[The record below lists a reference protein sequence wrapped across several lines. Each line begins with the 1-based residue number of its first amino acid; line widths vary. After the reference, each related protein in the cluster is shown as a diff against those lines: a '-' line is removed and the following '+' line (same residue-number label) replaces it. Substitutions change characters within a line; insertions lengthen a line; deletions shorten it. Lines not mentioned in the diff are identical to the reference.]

1 MESPQGALSQEDCY
15 CKSGFFYSKGL
26 CRECTNEGVVCDFL
40 QLRNRT
46 VPFSTSGFY
55 MTSESYA
62 EKCSV
67 TLADD
72 KSVCLGNHIFGQRE
86 NASCATG
93 HTGLLCGACE
103 TSFSRDSPGT
113 TCSPC
118 ADLYSSDASIYS
130 ALLCDL
136 FLRACFVL
144 FVAKRAVDGSMS
156 IRAMDA
162 VLIRILMEWVAI
174 NSVLQVFDLS
184 RMATL
189 PWHESSVSVSADG
202 RLVTRM
208 NFPEW
213 TQEAWGVLA
222 GIGNVVPQ
230 VASSTMA
237 TECWAYKTFGLEEA
251 GPLRAKILA
260 PTLWFFLYPI
270 LVLLVAFTL
279 SLLAVKVLHPMLTW
293 IQGYRLRRRVRRAL
307 LQAGADDS
315 IVAVNLRQ
323 VNSRQLQQLA
333 NKEGFCRA
341 SDAKLAELGLSED
354 VKAKTLAW
362 RQAQREDLTVADEGG
377 DDVDHAIS
385 HSRSSVRGEAS
396 EQIFGVFRSTRLR
409 DIIAD
414 FVPVVTVGLYVLWTH
429 VTTRLVLSL
438 NATPISFETAEGY
451 TSQQRWVGDTRLIT
465 FEGAHRTVGFL
476 AIVGL
481 VIWSFAYNFVLLGFV
496 AWHRKDLH
504 APRNA
509 QNFGFFVNGLEG
521 KWFFWDLLVKRL
533 DILLVHVVVYSQL
546 IPDVR
551 AKLLCLAGIAGSFY
565 ALHSATHPFDK
576 RQCGLLDRVEE
587 WGLGVRF
594 FTFLAIEFILL
605 LNTKPMVT
613 FALVIVLILTNA
625 HYVLTM
631 LLLITIEL
639 VQKLEAKLKDVKGDT
654 QTLST
659 RLLSCVKRLVRLVLL
674 FPRVCLTCRKIH
686 ERAAVRFLWTG
697 WLQPIRVFI
706 PDMHR
711 MVKKRCLPEAMFY
724 GLILWWTRRV
734 YKLGVDD
741 QQTYAVA
748 CVSRMLDHLMSA
760 TMSNS
765 LPQTLIDVIFIL
777 ARTLHRIDKKNRAAA
792 AKYDSHIVIQ
802 EFAMVVRQMNLTG
815 SDSDK
820 LEPSR
825 QSLQLGMQGI
835 SEEAMASGVTCQ
847 ELTRTNLFLEK
858 LHDESL
864 ISLLQACLEELENG
878 TMVYGPEGTDEVQG
892 KTEHD
897 CCHLESIHASAR
909 VEALA
914 SAREAHHEALQQM
927 QARRKVVA
935 EASVQAS
942 LAPAQTTVETQTY
955 RATLGETGE
964 PQPTR
969 TREPGQFAPA
979 PQISNHSSLSLRGS
993 SVGGFAAQLPR
1004 DTMAARAAGLPSGTE
1019 PPELGVRN
1027 LSRPTM
1033 QSSTLSITSG
1043 NQTLGSAL
1051 ASSLTRFSRAQ
1062 RL

>member
-270 LVLLVAFTL
+270 LVLLVAFSL
-279 SLLAVKVLHPMLTW
+279 SLLAVKGLHPILTW
-293 IQGYRLRRRVRRAL
+293 TRAYRLRRQVRRVL
-307 LQAGADDS
+307 LEAGAGNS
-315 IVAVNLRQ
+315 FVAADLQ
-323 VNSRQLQQLA
+323 GMKLGQLQQLA
-333 NKEGFCRA
+333 NKEAFCLA
-341 SDAKLAELGLSED
+341 CDSKLAEMGLTED
-354 VKAKTLAW
+354 VLAKTLPW
-362 RQAQREDLTVADEGG
+362 RQARREDLTVAGEGG
-377 DDVDHAIS
+377 DDVIQAKS
-385 HSRSSVRGEAS
+385 TYRSVQGD
-396 EQIFGVFRSTRLR
+396 EQIFGFFRSSRLR
-409 DIIAD
+409 DVIAD
-414 FVPVVTVGLYVLWTH
+414 FLPVITVGLYALWTH

-465 FEGAHRTVGFL
+465 FEGAHRP
-476 AIVGL
+476 VGL
-481 VIWSFAYNFVLLGFV
+481 LATGGLLIWSFAYNIVLLGFV
-496 AWHRKDLH
+496 ALNRKDLH

-509 QNFGFFVNGLEG
+509 RNLGFFVNGLEG

>member
-270 LVLLVAFTL
+270 LVLLVAFSL
-279 SLLAVKVLHPMLTW
+279 SLLAVKGLHPILTW
-293 IQGYRLRRRVRRAL
+293 TRAYRLRRQVRRVL
-307 LQAGADDS
+307 LEAGAGNS
-315 IVAVNLRQ
+315 FVAADLQ
-323 VNSRQLQQLA
+323 GMKLGQLQQLA
-333 NKEGFCRA
+333 NKEAFCLA
-341 SDAKLAELGLSED
+341 CDSKLAEMGLTED
-354 VKAKTLAW
+354 VLAKTLPW
-362 RQAQREDLTVADEGG
+362 RQARREDLTVAGEGG
-377 DDVDHAIS
+377 DDVIQAKS
-385 HSRSSVRGEAS
+385 TYRSVQGD
-396 EQIFGVFRSTRLR
+396 EQIFGFFRSSRLR
-409 DIIAD
+409 DVIAD
-414 FVPVVTVGLYVLWTH
+414 FLPVITVGLYALWTH

-465 FEGAHRTVGFL
+465 FEGAHRP
-476 AIVGL
+476 VGL
-481 VIWSFAYNFVLLGFV
+481 LATGGLLIWSFAYNIVLLGFV
-496 AWHRKDLH
+496 ALNRKDLH

-509 QNFGFFVNGLEG
+509 RNLGFFVNGLEG

-631 LLLITIEL
+631 ILLIIIEL
-639 VQKLEAKLKDVKGDT
+639 LQTLGAKLNDVKGDAHEHSE
-654 QTLST
+654 TLST
-659 RLLSCVKRLVRLVLL
+659 CLLSCVKRLVRLVLL

-706 PDMHR
+706 PDVHG
-711 MVKKRCLPEAMFY
+711 MVEKHCLPQAMFY
-724 GLILWWTRRV
+724 RFVLWWTRRV
-734 YKLGVDD
+734 YKLGVGD
-741 QQTYAVA
+741 QQAYAVE
-748 CVSRMLDHLMSA
+748 CVSRTLGHLMFA
-760 TMSNS
+760 TLSKS

-777 ARTLHRIDKKNRAAA
+777 ARTLQRIDKKNRSAA

-802 EFAMVVRQMNLTG
+802 EFAMVVRDMNLRDSH
-815 SDSDK
+815 SDS
-820 LEPSR
+820 LEHSR
-825 QSLQLGMQGI
+825 QNLQLGIEGI
-835 SEEAMASGVTCQ
+835 SREAMASGVTCQ

-878 TMVYGPEGTDEVQG
+878 TMAYGPEGTEAQS
-892 KTEHD
+892 E
-897 CCHLESIHASAR
+897 EASASAR
-909 VEALA
+909 K
-914 SAREAHHEALQQM
+914 AHREALQQM
-927 QARRKVVA
+927 QA
-935 EASVQAS
+935 
-942 LAPAQTTVETQTY
+942 
-955 RATLGETGE
+955 
-964 PQPTR
+964 
-969 TREPGQFAPA
+969 
-979 PQISNHSSLSLRGS
+979 
-993 SVGGFAAQLPR
+993 
-1004 DTMAARAAGLPSGTE
+1004 
-1019 PPELGVRN
+1019 
-1027 LSRPTM
+1027 M
-1033 QSSTLSITSG
+1033 QYDI
-1043 NQTLGSAL
+1043 
-1051 ASSLTRFSRAQ
+1051 
-1062 RL
+1062 